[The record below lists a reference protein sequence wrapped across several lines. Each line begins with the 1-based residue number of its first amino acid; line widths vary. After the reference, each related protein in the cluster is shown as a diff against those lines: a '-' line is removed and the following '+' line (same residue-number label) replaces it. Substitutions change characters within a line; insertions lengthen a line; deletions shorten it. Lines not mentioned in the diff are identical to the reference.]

1 MGDAKIALTWVDR
14 AESARRELIYNG
26 KEEEGKEEE
35 GARP

>member
-1 MGDAKIALTWVDR
+1 VDR